1 MHRNTIIRIIWADH
15 LLLPLVCKCASRHC
29 EHLLRSPRSEIGSE
43 ATVLA
48 GFAAN
53 MAVLTAFAASPE
65 CAIFSDALNHA
76 SIVDGARLAARS
88 GAEVRVF
95 R

>member
-1 MHRNTIIRIIWADH
+1 
-15 LLLPLVCKCASRHC
+15 
-29 EHLLRSPRSEIGSE
+29 
-43 ATVLA
+43 
-48 GFAAN
+48 

>member
-1 MHRNTIIRIIWADH
+1 
-15 LLLPLVCKCASRHC
+15 
-29 EHLLRSPRSEIGSE
+29 
-43 ATVLA
+43 
-48 GFAAN
+48 

-88 GAEVRVF
+88 GAHVLVF
-95 R
+95 RQAFACQMLATGAFQMCAASSSDKPCLLSMAATMQLRP